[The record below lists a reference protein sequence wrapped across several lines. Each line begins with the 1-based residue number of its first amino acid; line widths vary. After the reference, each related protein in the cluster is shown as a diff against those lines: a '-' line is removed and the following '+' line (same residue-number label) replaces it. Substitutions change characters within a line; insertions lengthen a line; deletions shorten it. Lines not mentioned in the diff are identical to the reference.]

1 MDMRH
6 IERAVESNADSSEN
20 RAPTGFFQ
28 GGELVSGA
36 VSNEGIGSGGRST
49 SHSVFG
55 VTDAVGRG
63 LSKASPAWVRESPFA
78 GRI

>member
-1 MDMRH
+1 MTCATSSARW
-6 IERAVESNADSSEN
+6 RATLTPQKTEP
-20 RAPTGFFQ
+20 PTGFFQ

-36 VSNEGIGSGGRST
+36 VNSEGIGSGGWST

-63 LSKASPAWVRESPFA
+63 LSKTAAAWVRESPFA